1 MSKANLTYNRF
12 TKSYHLRNN
21 PLSFHKDS
29 QRLPFLGKTVALT
42 NTVYALVTR
51 KSLLK
56 AKNKEPVSVPIVVTN
71 YPTLRLL
78 MLRLKEML

>member
-12 TKSYHLRNN
+12 TKSYHLRNS

-56 AKNKEPVSVPIVVTN
+56 AKNKEAVSVPIVYTRF
-71 YPTLRLL
+71 PTLQLL
-78 MLRLKEML
+78 KIRLKELF